1 MQLPAHQNS
10 GGFTLIEVMIA
21 ILILTIGLFG
31 LLETVI
37 LSINQNR
44 GNKLRTEAVM
54 LADQEMLA
62 VRSSGF
68 DGIVDHIDGKQT
80 GVGFVNYSVAR
91 KVVDTTATTKNVTI
105 RVKWRDK
112 ALVKE
117 HYLTTIV
124 SSN

>member
-1 MQLPAHQNS
+1 MRQPVRQNS
-10 GGFTLIEVMIA
+10 DGFTLIEVMIA

-62 VRSSGF
+62 MRSLAF
-68 DGIVDHIDGKQT
+68 ADILNETKKLD
-80 GVGFVNYSVAR
+80 VGFVNYSVAR
-91 KVVDTTATTKNVTI
+91 QVINTTASSRNVTI
-105 RVKWRDK
+105 RVRWRDK
-112 ALVKE
+112 DLVKE
-117 HYLTTIV
+117 HQLATIV
-124 SSN
+124 SNN